1 MMWPLQQCVQR
12 SIATN
17 NNLEA
22 IVANDDKE
30 AVAINN
36 EGASMLPTL
45 PRTMWRLP
53 MSLAMWTTLKKPG
66 DANTDMVIAVNNPT
80 MMWPLDLLP
89 QITVQPLLPMM
100 MWRLLPSKTIQSSF
114 RVQFACIMLYFVS
127 VEGSYNISIVEI
139 AVFLGGTVSQIVIGQ
154 GDRRNDLF

>member
-1 MMWPLQQCVQR
+1 MWPLQQCVQR

-89 QITVQPLLPMM
+89 QITIQPLLPMM
-100 MWRLLPSKTIQSSF
+100 MWRLLP
-114 RVQFACIMLYFVS
+114 
-127 VEGSYNISIVEI
+127 
-139 AVFLGGTVSQIVIGQ
+139 
-154 GDRRNDLF
+154 